1 MISSDQINELAAALT
16 KAQGQL
22 THAVKDST
30 NPHFKSKYADL
41 ASVWEACRK
50 ALVDNNLAVT
60 QLPEPCENG
69 LKLTT
74 VLTHSSG
81 QYIASTLQM
90 PLQKADPQ
98 GYGSALTYARRYA
111 LAAIVGV
118 YQDDDDAN
126 TATQTQQTPQP
137 IQTHQQPTNNAQNAT
152 QTATQPTREMI
163 TDQQISAALKK
174 AEELGLTRQDLS
186 LIVKFKFRADNAKQ
200 LTRKQGGLLIGTME
214 NIWEEYIAS
223 GASQIAATTDKN
235 KADFG
240 SLGTEEPIPF

>member
-22 THAVKDST
+22 SHAVKDSI
-30 NPHFKSKYADL
+30 NPHFKAKYADL

-50 ALVDNNLAVT
+50 ALVDNGLSVI

-74 VLTHSSG
+74 MLTHLSG

-90 PLQKADPQ
+90 PLTKSDPQ
-98 GYGSALTYARRYA
+98 GYGSALTYARRYS

-126 TATQTQQTPQP
+126 TATQTQHTQQP
-137 IQTHQQPTNNAQNAT
+137 IQTPAQPTNNAQTAT
-152 QTATQPTREMI
+152 QTPTQPTREMI
-163 TDQQISAALKK
+163 TDQQISAALNK
-174 AEELGLTRQDLS
+174 AGELGLTRSDLS
-186 LIVKFKFRADNAKQ
+186 LIIKFKFRADNSKQ
-200 LTRKQGGLLIGTME
+200 LTKKQGGLLIGQME
-214 NIWEEYIAS
+214 TIWEEYLAS
-223 GASQIAATTDKN
+223 GASQIAATQ
-235 KADFG
+235 A
-240 SLGTEEPIPF
+240 EE